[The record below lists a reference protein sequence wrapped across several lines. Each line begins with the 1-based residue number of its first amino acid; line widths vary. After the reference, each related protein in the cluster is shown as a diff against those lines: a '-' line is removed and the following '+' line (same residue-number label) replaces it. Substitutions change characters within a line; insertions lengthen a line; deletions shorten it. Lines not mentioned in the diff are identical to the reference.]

1 MYMAFLTSAFQ
12 TRLAYRG
19 QVWAQALG
27 YFIEISAKVAIWSAV
42 LAGPG
47 AAAGVS
53 LKDMVTYAII
63 GASVIVCWPW
73 EHFIR
78 AIGAQIKSGD
88 VVVFLLKPLHY
99 PLMLFSSEC
108 GNMGFRLVTLIM
120 PVTLIGALLYGFV
133 PPASVPHAVLFVAM
147 WALGFVMLF
156 LLAAIAGLLS
166 FWLLTVF
173 SLEWTLSALLAI
185 LSGRIVPLWYF
196 PDAAAAVLKYLPFA
210 WIAFHP
216 MAVYLG
222 QVDIAGG
229 LWLLAMGLGWAG
241 VLTGIVLLL
250 WSRAARRLDVQVG

>member
-1 MYMAFLTSAFQ
+1 MAFLTSAFQ

-47 AAAGVS
+47 MAGGVS
-53 LKDMVTYAII
+53 LKDMVTYAIV
-63 GASVIVCWPW
+63 GASVMVCWPW
-73 EHFIR
+73 DHFIR
-78 AIGAQIKSGD
+78 GLGAQIKSGD

-108 GNMGFRLVTLIM
+108 GNMVFRLVTLIV
-120 PVTLIGALLYGFV
+120 PVTFIGALLYGFV
-133 PPASVPHAVLFVAM
+133 PPASTQHAVLFVAM
-147 WALGFVMLF
+147 WGLGFVMLF
-156 LLAAIAGLLS
+156 LLATIAGLLS

-196 PDAAAAVLKYLPFA
+196 PDTAAAVLKYLPFA
-210 WIAFHP
+210 WVAFHP
-216 MAVYLG
+216 MEVYLG
-222 QVDIAGG
+222 QADLAAA
-229 LWLLAMGLGWAG
+229 LWLLGVGIAWAG
-241 VLTGIVLLL
+241 VLSMIVLLL
-250 WSRAARRLDVQVG
+250 WSRAARRLVVQGG